1 VGKIAV
7 QLLAASFT
15 SDCGN
20 PTSTILSSSCTVHEF
35 QHAKELNSSLI
46 ASLSLHTYQ
55 AGLFGCGHYA
65 RRASTVSE
73 LAAETPRTSSSDVWA
88 DSPGG
93 TKLLDG
99 QADDEVSTSTAYRRR
114 SWTQICDSRD
124 HGDFRFIAIPRQPSE
139 RRFRSIEESIP
150 TNQTRAQRYVQPMRE
165 HVVQR
170 WKRFRRKPRSDSPTS
185 NVSGSV
191 SLRLPGSGHGSRMQR
206 TSDTELVRNDN
217 AGPVRMLK
225 RRPEAHRTRSAPAGS
240 QQPLSRLHGGYPS
253 IGPRSVL
260 LVTRHNTLNDD
271 EADTPLNKSIS
282 GSGDSY
288 FTIGA
293 RRPEQLTHT
302 QSSSA
307 QLQRVSTAGTT
318 IFTPPI
324 IAEARP
330 NSEKLD
336 YSESPDSSSS
346 GSPGG
351 GEGRMSFL

>member
-1 VGKIAV
+1 MGKVTV

-15 SDCGN
+15 SDRGN
-20 PTSTILSSSCTVHEF
+20 PTSTILSSSCAVHEF

-73 LAAETPRTSSSDVWA
+73 LAAEPPRTSSSDVWV

-93 TKLLDG
+93 TELLDG

-114 SWTQICDSRD
+114 SRTQICDSRD
-124 HGDFRFIAIPRQPSE
+124 HGDSRVIAVSRQPSE
-139 RRFRSIEESIP
+139 LRFRSIGESIP
-150 TNQTRAQRYVQPMRE
+150 TSQTKARRYVQPMRE
-165 HVVQR
+165 HVVHR
-170 WKRFRRKPRSDSPTS
+170 WKRLRRKPRSDSPTS
-185 NVSGSV
+185 NVGGSV

-225 RRPEAHRTRSAPAGS
+225 RKPEAHRTPSAPVDS

-260 LVTRHNTLNDD
+260 LVTRHSTLNDD
-271 EADTPLNKSIS
+271 EADTALNKPIS
-282 GSGDSY
+282 GNDDSY

-293 RRPEQLTHT
+293 RRPEQPTHT
-302 QSSSA
+302 QSSFA
-307 QLQRVSTAGTT
+307 RLQRVSTGGTT
-318 IFTPPI
+318 VFTPPI

-336 YSESPDSSSS
+336 YSESPGDSSS
-346 GSPGG
+346 GSSGG
-351 GEGRMSFL
+351 GEDRMSFL